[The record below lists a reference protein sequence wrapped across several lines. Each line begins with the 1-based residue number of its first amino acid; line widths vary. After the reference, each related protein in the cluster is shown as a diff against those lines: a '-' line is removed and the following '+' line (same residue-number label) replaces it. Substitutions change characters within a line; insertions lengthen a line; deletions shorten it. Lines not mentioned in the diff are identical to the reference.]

1 MGYPYEKLGHLPD
14 ILCRIPASMQLAL
27 CTTQACRKDMGLP
40 THSKIPCTTI
50 LRLLTIQRGCRHG
63 EGVVMPLIWRC
74 DSVMKR
80 RPIRRQG
87 RLRPICILKYN
98 SCSPSRTL
106 VPAQRKQRTKLKFA
120 IIKSESLP
128 ENGRRRRSGRCLN
141 PQALTSPQLTNILHT
156 MSFTPPSSALIGQIS
171 NSNQYSNNHFA
182 NIRSVISQVV
192 WWYVLPLHPPT
203 NHEPQSTNMVSSNG
217 ST

>member
-120 IIKSESLP
+120 IIKSENSFAS
-128 ENGRRRRSGRCLN
+128 NSIN
-141 PQALTSPQLTNILHT
+141 MIYI
-156 MSFTPPSSALIGQIS
+156 FTPHTKEIMYSIGLTVIPLLAIPIKHSASYAIKEYII
-171 NSNQYSNNHFA
+171 F
-182 NIRSVISQVV
+182 IETKCRV
-192 WWYVLPLHPPT
+192 
-203 NHEPQSTNMVSSNG
+203 
-217 ST
+217 